1 MNLACQRLM
10 RPPNQSCSP
19 SLLKSL
25 VAVTLHRPGLW
36 LIYHE
41 RVSETIR
48 RRNSIA
54 ALIVAVGMGATAIIV
69 PRDFRLLGAL
79 IVWAVGHLGWGTYL
93 AFAVR

>member
-1 MNLACQRLM
+1 MP
-10 RPPNQSCSP
+10 PPNQSRSP

-48 RRNSIA
+48 RKNSIA
-54 ALIVAVGMGATAIIV
+54 ALTVAVGTAATAIMV
-69 PRDFRLLGAL
+69 PRDCRLFAAL
-79 IVWAVGHLGWGTYL
+79 TVWAVGHLAWGTYL